1 MKRTTASIHHS
12 RGVGVGRSLFVLA
25 LALAALQ
32 NGRAL
37 AAPTMAW
44 TQLADYQSD
53 FKTGGP
59 AQGWTYAWNSTGQLG
74 NSLAFTPLKW
84 SNLALAYNTT
94 GAATKV
100 PSNNITHND
109 DYLMLYASGG
119 HPGKPNY
126 LPIIGYT
133 IQPDDGA
140 GAYRISDS
148 SIAKWDSMVST
159 NEDGVGV
166 MVYLNNTI
174 LPPAK
179 VAGTNGQVVNFDR
192 DLGQLNVGDK
202 IWVMISAINNQNY
215 DSFKNFDF
223 SIQKLSAVLPI
234 PEPATASL
242 LLIALAG
249 CNLRRRRIFKL

>member
-1 MKRTTASIHHS
+1 
-12 RGVGVGRSLFVLA
+12 
-25 LALAALQ
+25 
-32 NGRAL
+32 
-37 AAPTMAW
+37 
-44 TQLADYQSD
+44 
-53 FKTGGP
+53 
-59 AQGWTYAWNSTGQLG
+59 
-74 NSLAFTPLKW
+74 LKW